1 MEVPKPCIYRVP
13 RQIRDV
19 KPEAYTPRM
28 VLIGPLHRSL
38 KSFDIAKDGAETSS
52 DPWDLKKDYL
62 KMEDLKK
69 KYLESY
75 TKKVGEDTIEE
86 MRKTIQAEEKN
97 IRASYEESTDWIKS
111 EYFLDLIL
119 KDSVFIMEFITCHHE
134 NSEDDSDLD
143 QSSYASVVTNDLILL
158 ENQLPYFIFRSLFSS
173 RISMM
178 TQMTFDRYILSFF
191 DISIGKKTDFK
202 HFTDMLRRGYEES
215 LFHNFQESLLRH
227 IYRVTITGPG
237 IVDLKS
243 ADNLSQAGVKF
254 KARIMERFLYGDKD
268 SIVKLSLRVEF
279 EKGVLTMPGFHASET
294 SDMVLRNV
302 IAFEQCHVALT
313 PYTSN
318 YIHFLN
324 FLIISDRD
332 VQLLTEEGVV
342 TNPMGRPS
350 LVVDMVNKLQDG
362 VNVGTSSQYFDVA
375 EKLRAHYTSRRKR
388 CWATLK
394 NVYFSDLWT
403 GTATLAAVFLLLLT
417 LIGTVASVIQAYKSF

>member
-13 RQIRDV
+13 RKIRDE

-52 DPWDLKKDYL
+52 DPWDLKKEYL

-75 TKKVGEDTIEE
+75 TKIFGEDFIEE

-97 IRASYEESTDWIKS
+97 IRASYEESTEWIKS
-111 EYFLDLIL
+111 EYFVDLIL
-119 KDSVFIMEFITCHHE
+119 KDSVFIMEFITRHDE
-134 NSEDDSDLD
+134 NSEDSDLG
-143 QSSYASVVTNDLILL
+143 QSSYPSVVTNDLILL
-158 ENQLPYFIFRSLFSS
+158 ENQLPYFIF
-173 RISMM
+173 
-178 TQMTFDRYILSFF
+178 Q
-191 DISIGKKTDFK
+191 KTDFK

-215 LFHNFQESLLRH
+215 VNERN
-227 IYRVTITGPG
+227 INYYPRPIM
-237 IVDLKS
+237 DLKS
-243 ADNLSQAGVKF
+243 AYSLSQAGVKF
-254 KARIMERFLYGDKD
+254 KVNAMWRVMYTDKRTA
-268 SIVKLSLRVEF
+268 SNLSLRVEF
-279 EKGVLTMPGFHASET
+279 EKGVLTMPGFHANET
-294 SDMVLRNV
+294 SEMFLRNV

-318 YIHFLN
+318 YIRFLN

-342 TNPMGRPS
+342 TNPMGPPS
-350 LVVDMVNKLQDG
+350 LVVDMVNKLQVG
-362 VNVGTSSQYFDVA
+362 VKVGSKSQYYFISR
-375 EKLRAHYTSRRKR
+375 KLRAHYKSRRKR
-388 CWATLK
+388 RWATLK

>member
-1 MEVPKPCIYRVP
+1 
-13 RQIRDV
+13 
-19 KPEAYTPRM
+19 
-28 VLIGPLHRSL
+28 
-38 KSFDIAKDGAETSS
+38 
-52 DPWDLKKDYL
+52 
-62 KMEDLKK
+62 MEDLKK

-134 NSEDDSDLD
+134 NSEDSDLD
-143 QSSYASVVTNDLILL
+143 QSSYVSVVKNDLILL
-158 ENQLPYFIFRSLFSS
+158 ENQLPYFIFRSLFSFG
-173 RISMM
+173 MQ
-178 TQMTFDRYILSFF
+178 QMTLDRFILSFF
-191 DISIGKKTDFK
+191 YISIEKKTDFK

-215 LFHNFQESLLRH
+215 LFHSLRH

-254 KARIMERFLYGDKD
+254 KARIMERSVYGDKD
-268 SIVKLSLRVEF
+268 SIAKLSLRVEF

-302 IAFEQCHVALT
+302 IAFEQCHVALK

-350 LVVDMVNKLQDG
+350 LVVDMVNKLQVG
-362 VNVGTSSQYFDVA
+362 VKVGTRSQYYIISR
-375 EKLRAHYTSRRKR
+375 KLRAHYTSRRKMS
-388 CWATLK
+388 WATLK

>member
-13 RQIRDV
+13 RKIRDE

-52 DPWDLKKDYL
+52 DPWDLKKEYL

-75 TKKVGEDTIEE
+75 TKIFGEDFIEE

-97 IRASYEESTDWIKS
+97 IRASYEESTEWIKS
-111 EYFLDLIL
+111 EYFVDLIL
-119 KDSVFIMEFITCHHE
+119 KDSVFIMEFITRHDE
-134 NSEDDSDLD
+134 NSEDSDLG
-143 QSSYASVVTNDLILL
+143 QSSYPSVVTNDLILL
-158 ENQLPYFIFRSLFSS
+158 ENQLPYFIFRNLFSS

-178 TQMTFDRYILSFF
+178 TEMTFDRFILSFF
-191 DISIGKKTDFK
+191 DISIEEKTDFK

-215 LFHNFQESLLRH
+215 VNERN
-227 IYRVTITGPG
+227 INYYPRPIM
-237 IVDLKS
+237 DLKS
-243 ADNLSQAGVKF
+243 AYSLSQAGVKF
-254 KARIMERFLYGDKD
+254 KVNAMWRVMYTDKRTA
-268 SIVKLSLRVEF
+268 SNLSLRVEF
-279 EKGVLTMPGFHASET
+279 EKGVLTMPGFHANET
-294 SDMVLRNV
+294 SEMFLRNV

-318 YIHFLN
+318 YIRFLN

-342 TNPMGRPS
+342 TNPMGPPS
-350 LVVDMVNKLQDG
+350 LVVDMVNKLQVG
-362 VNVGTSSQYFDVA
+362 VKVGSKSQYYFISR
-375 EKLRAHYTSRRKR
+375 KLRAHYKSRRKR
-388 CWATLK
+388 RWATLK